1 MTITEKLMALS
12 VFLIMLCFAMV
23 IIGSHLE
30 EEEDVASVDAA
41 TKATIVDSV
50 IKATV
55 DAAKDSAIKKTD
67 GEIDTVVEESTKAA
81 VEATTVETAE
91 ETMIMEVFMTQ
102 DGKTVLVFKDFLF
115 PKVAASMSA
124 DELKRYFLRKCRQQ
138 GWEPTQDKFESVCAN
153 LESDL

>member
-1 MTITEKLMALS
+1 MTITEKLMALF
-12 VFLIMLCFAMV
+12 VFLIMLCFAIV

-30 EEEDVASVDAA
+30 EEEDVASMDAA

-81 VEATTVETAE
+81 IKAVAELQRIELQKQKSTVEDE
-91 ETMIMEVFMTQ
+91 ENKKKKNILLLLIIIIFSGIYILYESNQ
-102 DGKTVLVFKDFLF
+102 
-115 PKVAASMSA
+115 
-124 DELKRYFLRKCRQQ
+124 Y
-138 GWEPTQDKFESVCAN
+138 KF
-153 LESDL
+153 

>member
-1 MTITEKLMALS
+1 MTITEKLMALF
-12 VFLIMLCFAMV
+12 VFLIMLCFAIV

-30 EEEDVASVDAA
+30 EEEDVASMDAA

-81 VEATTVETAE
+81 IKAVAELQELQELQEQKSAVEENKEFCINKDFGTLL
-91 ETMIMEVFMTQ
+91 I
-102 DGKTVLVFKDFLF
+102 LVFFLGIIIIAF
-115 PKVAASMSA
+115 
-124 DELKRYFLRKCRQQ
+124 F
-138 GWEPTQDKFESVCAN
+138 FE
-153 LESDL
+153 

>member
-81 VEATTVETAE
+81 IKAVAELQELQELQKQKSAVEENKEFCINKDFGTLL
-91 ETMIMEVFMTQ
+91 I
-102 DGKTVLVFKDFLF
+102 LVFFLGIIIIAF
-115 PKVAASMSA
+115 
-124 DELKRYFLRKCRQQ
+124 F
-138 GWEPTQDKFESVCAN
+138 FE
-153 LESDL
+153 